1 MKIAFKF
8 FIVLLLSF
16 LSVFFN
22 YDGLNVILA
31 LPLLAFFMYNGINS
45 FILSLIGLILGSFT
59 YYYLNND
66 YSNLVFLLIALCV
79 YFLIYHISLI
89 FNKKLIINY
98 IISTI
103 ISIIT
108 SYVIYYISI
117 DSILINSIVII
128 IFLSCF
134 ISLLFALLLK
144 KFSFYLLSYSDEFS
158 PVILFSLLTTYISLI
173 INTYDNE
180 IMLYIS
186 LFFILLISLIFSIK
200 SSITNVLSY
209 NSIIIILGYLL
220 SIEILYQY
228 VYLILIS
235 SVCLS
240 INKSKQTHLNALLSF
255 AIFVI
260 IYFLSNN
267 FIPVYYFIMTTILS
281 IIVLLIKKKDSVLI
295 ENKYYVQYVKSK
307 QEMLYQLQNFEKMF
321 LTLSENFK
329 KARQTR
335 ILTRAKEEVFDTLC
349 FDCPNIMFCQKKGK
363 HLLLNYVKDC
373 LNNELDENKIAYIKH
388 NCVKQEAYF
397 KLLDKFTN
405 TYLINSLKKE
415 EDNKLKEIIASDFNS
430 FASVMKQCS
439 KTISND
445 KLLLANDFYKN
456 LNEILYEYKF
466 DVLFINNHSTNEKYY
481 FDIAIKDIKK
491 DEIENQL
498 LPLIDKTLQTNMKIS
513 KIETTTLSSS
523 YYIISI
529 EEIEDIEIYYAIKQ
543 SNEDIK
549 ANGDSYSTLSLNKF
563 FFLAI
568 SDGMGNGM
576 DANEESR
583 FTLDTLMS
591 MLKTN
596 MDVKT
601 SINISNDIIQLKNDF
616 ESYTTLDLLAIDKKK
631 KIVSFYKLGAFS
643 TYIIRNHIVTEV
655 TNYSLPLGIIDNIYI
670 SPSSYK
676 IQKDDIII
684 MCSDGMIDDTNKS
697 IINILQDIS
706 IDSPTV
712 ICNELFAHL
721 IDVRQNSDD
730 ATLAVITIK

>member
-1 MKIAFKF
+1 MKNTSNIA
-8 FIVLLLSF
+8 I
-16 LSVFFN
+16 
-22 YDGLNVILA
+22 
-31 LPLLAFFMYNGINS
+31 
-45 FILSLIGLILGSFT
+45 
-59 YYYLNND
+59 
-66 YSNLVFLLIALCV
+66 
-79 YFLIYHISLI
+79 
-89 FNKKLIINY
+89 
-98 IISTI
+98 
-103 ISIIT
+103 
-108 SYVIYYISI
+108 
-117 DSILINSIVII
+117 
-128 IFLSCF
+128 
-134 ISLLFALLLK
+134 
-144 KFSFYLLSYSDEFS
+144 
-158 PVILFSLLTTYISLI
+158 
-173 INTYDNE
+173 
-180 IMLYIS
+180 
-186 LFFILLISLIFSIK
+186 
-200 SSITNVLSY
+200 
-209 NSIIIILGYLL
+209 
-220 SIEILYQY
+220 
-228 VYLILIS
+228 
-235 SVCLS
+235 
-240 INKSKQTHLNALLSF
+240 
-255 AIFVI
+255 
-260 IYFLSNN
+260 
-267 FIPVYYFIMTTILS
+267 
-281 IIVLLIKKKDSVLI
+281 
-295 ENKYYVQYVKSK
+295 
-307 QEMLYQLQNFEKMF
+307 
-321 LTLSENFK
+321 
-329 KARQTR
+329 
-335 ILTRAKEEVFDTLC
+335 
-349 FDCPNIMFCQKKGK
+349 
-363 HLLLNYVKDC
+363 
-373 LNNELDENKIAYIKH
+373 
-388 NCVKQEAYF
+388 
-397 KLLDKFTN
+397 
-405 TYLINSLKKE
+405 
-415 EDNKLKEIIASDFNS
+415 NKLKEIIASDFNS

-513 KIETTTLSSS
+513 KVETTTLSSS

-529 EEIEDIEIYYAIKQ
+529 EEIENIEINYAIKQ
-543 SNEDIK
+543 SNEDVK

-643 TYIIRNHIVTEV
+643 AYIIRNHVVTEV

-684 MCSDGMIDDTNKS
+684 MCTDGMIDDTNKS

-712 ICNELFAHL
+712 ICNELFTHL
-721 IDVRQNSDD
+721 IDIRQNSDD

>member
-1 MKIAFKF
+1 
-8 FIVLLLSF
+8 
-16 LSVFFN
+16 
-22 YDGLNVILA
+22 
-31 LPLLAFFMYNGINS
+31 
-45 FILSLIGLILGSFT
+45 
-59 YYYLNND
+59 
-66 YSNLVFLLIALCV
+66 
-79 YFLIYHISLI
+79 
-89 FNKKLIINY
+89 
-98 IISTI
+98 
-103 ISIIT
+103 
-108 SYVIYYISI
+108 
-117 DSILINSIVII
+117 
-128 IFLSCF
+128 
-134 ISLLFALLLK
+134 
-144 KFSFYLLSYSDEFS
+144 
-158 PVILFSLLTTYISLI
+158 
-173 INTYDNE
+173 
-180 IMLYIS
+180 
-186 LFFILLISLIFSIK
+186 
-200 SSITNVLSY
+200 
-209 NSIIIILGYLL
+209 
-220 SIEILYQY
+220 
-228 VYLILIS
+228 
-235 SVCLS
+235 
-240 INKSKQTHLNALLSF
+240 
-255 AIFVI
+255 
-260 IYFLSNN
+260 
-267 FIPVYYFIMTTILS
+267 
-281 IIVLLIKKKDSVLI
+281 
-295 ENKYYVQYVKSK
+295 
-307 QEMLYQLQNFEKMF
+307 
-321 LTLSENFK
+321 
-329 KARQTR
+329 
-335 ILTRAKEEVFDTLC
+335 
-349 FDCPNIMFCQKKGK
+349 
-363 HLLLNYVKDC
+363 
-373 LNNELDENKIAYIKH
+373 
-388 NCVKQEAYF
+388 
-397 KLLDKFTN
+397 
-405 TYLINSLKKE
+405 
-415 EDNKLKEIIASDFNS
+415 
-430 FASVMKQCS
+430 
-439 KTISND
+439 
-445 KLLLANDFYKN
+445 
-456 LNEILYEYKF
+456 
-466 DVLFINNHSTNEKYY
+466 
-481 FDIAIKDIKK
+481 
-491 DEIENQL
+491 
-498 LPLIDKTLQTNMKIS
+498 MKIS

>member
-1 MKIAFKF
+1 
-8 FIVLLLSF
+8 
-16 LSVFFN
+16 
-22 YDGLNVILA
+22 
-31 LPLLAFFMYNGINS
+31 
-45 FILSLIGLILGSFT
+45 
-59 YYYLNND
+59 
-66 YSNLVFLLIALCV
+66 
-79 YFLIYHISLI
+79 
-89 FNKKLIINY
+89 
-98 IISTI
+98 
-103 ISIIT
+103 
-108 SYVIYYISI
+108 
-117 DSILINSIVII
+117 
-128 IFLSCF
+128 
-134 ISLLFALLLK
+134 
-144 KFSFYLLSYSDEFS
+144 
-158 PVILFSLLTTYISLI
+158 
-173 INTYDNE
+173 
-180 IMLYIS
+180 
-186 LFFILLISLIFSIK
+186 
-200 SSITNVLSY
+200 
-209 NSIIIILGYLL
+209 
-220 SIEILYQY
+220 
-228 VYLILIS
+228 
-235 SVCLS
+235 
-240 INKSKQTHLNALLSF
+240 
-255 AIFVI
+255 
-260 IYFLSNN
+260 
-267 FIPVYYFIMTTILS
+267 
-281 IIVLLIKKKDSVLI
+281 
-295 ENKYYVQYVKSK
+295 
-307 QEMLYQLQNFEKMF
+307 
-321 LTLSENFK
+321 
-329 KARQTR
+329 
-335 ILTRAKEEVFDTLC
+335 
-349 FDCPNIMFCQKKGK
+349 
-363 HLLLNYVKDC
+363 
-373 LNNELDENKIAYIKH
+373 
-388 NCVKQEAYF
+388 
-397 KLLDKFTN
+397 
-405 TYLINSLKKE
+405 
-415 EDNKLKEIIASDFNS
+415 
-430 FASVMKQCS
+430 MKQCS